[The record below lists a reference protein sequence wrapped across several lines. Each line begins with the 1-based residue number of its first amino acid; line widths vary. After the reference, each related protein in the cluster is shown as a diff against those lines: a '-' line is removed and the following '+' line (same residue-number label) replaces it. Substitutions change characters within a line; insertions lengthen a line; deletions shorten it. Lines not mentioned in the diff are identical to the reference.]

1 MTLKRP
7 LKILLTSVGCPGAPA
22 LIRRL
27 KNNGERE
34 ITIIGIDMNPYATG
48 FNMVDSPYIVPPAN
62 DEDYIQSLLTIIEE
76 EQPNILFPQSSSE
89 VGPISRNKK
98 KFENLDVNV
107 MVSKPE
113 PIEICNNKYELFEF
127 LKSRGLKTPE
137 YYYPKDLDE
146 FQECAKLLGFPNKR
160 VCFKPHIS
168 KGSRGFRII
177 DPEINK
183 VDILMN
189 QLPFNRFMSMNE
201 FVEMFQDIDLP
212 QFLLMEYLEGPEC
225 TVDTLVSDGETL
237 LATVKTREKARS
249 GLAMIFKTLNRP
261 DLESYSE
268 HAMKELGLDYCIN
281 VQFKGEHLIEINPR
295 VSTFA
300 YQDDL
305 VLPYLALKWLLGE
318 ITKEELAAQKSKIQ
332 YGRITIR
339 YYEQYGVKDFHVPSV
354 LGKKIG

>member
-1 MTLKRP
+1 MKKS

-22 LIRRL
+22 MIRRL

-34 ITIIGIDMNPYATG
+34 ITFVGIDMNPYATG
-48 FNMVDSPYIVPPAN
+48 FNMVDHPYIVPPAN
-62 DEDYIQSLLTIIEE
+62 DKDYIPSLLAVIEK
-76 EQPNILFPQSSSE
+76 EQPDVLFPQSSSE
-89 VGPISRNKK
+89 VGPISRNKQK
-98 KFENLDVNV
+98 IESLDVAV

-113 PIEICNNKYELFEF
+113 PIEMCNNKYNMFEF
-127 LKSRGLKTPE
+127 LKSNGLETPE
-137 YYYPKDLDE
+137 YYFPKNLDE
-146 FQECAKLLGFPNKR
+146 FQECAKLLGFPNRK
-160 VCFKPHIS
+160 VCFKPHVS

-177 DPEINK
+177 DPRIDK
-183 VDILMN
+183 VDLLMN
-189 QLPFNRFMSMNE
+189 QLPFNRFIQMNE
-201 FVEMFQDIDLP
+201 FVEMFQNIDLP

-225 TVDTLVSDGETL
+225 TVDTLVSNGETL

-268 HAMKELGLDYCIN
+268 RAMKELGLDYCIN

-295 VSTFA
+295 VSTFT

-305 VLPYLALKWLLGE
+305 VLPYLSLKWLLGE
-318 ITKEELAAQKSKIQ
+318 ITKEELAAYKSRIQ

-339 YYEQYGVKDFHVPSV
+339 YYEQYGVKDLHVPHIIRN
-354 LGKKIG
+354 K